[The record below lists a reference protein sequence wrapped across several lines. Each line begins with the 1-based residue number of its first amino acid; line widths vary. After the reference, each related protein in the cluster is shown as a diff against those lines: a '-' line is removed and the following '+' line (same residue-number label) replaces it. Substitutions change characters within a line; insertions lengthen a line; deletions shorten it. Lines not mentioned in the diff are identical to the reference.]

1 MEVISNNNEVIR
13 STTLWTLS
21 KFTEW
26 IIGQSDQTI
35 EEYLSMLCSRMIDS
49 DSNVQEA
56 ACHAFT
62 VLVES
67 FELPVKLLPLLPQPL
82 NTFSVVIDIYKGNTL
97 GALLDAI
104 GQMAMQLKEYLKQP
118 SAENIR

>member
-1 MEVISNNNEVIR
+1 LPYLVPYLLEVINNNNEIIKW
-13 STTLWTLS
+13 TTLWTLS

-26 IIGQSDQTI
+26 IISQSEQMID
-35 EEYLSMLCSRMIDS
+35 EYLAMLCQRMMDT

-67 FELPVKLLPLLPQPL
+67 INPEKLLTLLPQPL
-82 NTFSVVIDIYKGNTL
+82 NTFLIVIDIYKGDSL
-97 GALLDAI
+97 SALLDAI
-104 GQMAMQLKEYLKQP
+104 G
-118 SAENIR
+118 